1 MGRTETLPK
10 REDYVHMGIVLS
22 NALHR
27 GLLVAG
33 IGISLAGFG
42 SEQAAE
48 ASIRNRLRG
57 TVSVMG
63 KPVANAS
70 VTLWKSKDGQEP
82 EQVKGV
88 RSKQDGS
95 LRYSSSQKM
104 ESFTTWS
111 PLVERSTSQ
120 TLIASACSL
129 FSMEQWMEQ

>member
-1 MGRTETLPK
+1 
-10 REDYVHMGIVLS
+10 MGIVLS

-48 ASIRNRLRG
+48 ASIHNQVRG

-70 VTLWKSKDGQEP
+70 VTLWRTRGGEEP
-82 EQVKGV
+82 KPLKAV
-88 RSKQDGS
+88 RTNQDGS
-95 LRYSSSQKM
+95 FALSVRPKDGTIHY
-104 ESFTTWS
+104 
-111 PLVERSTSQ
+111 
-120 TLIASACSL
+120 LIATGGTVDKSNVDRLNMLTVLDGTAI
-129 FSMEQWMEQ
+129 

>member
-63 KPVANAS
+63 NLLRMPPSPSGKQRAG
-70 VTLWKSKDGQEP
+70 KSLNK
-82 EQVKGV
+82 
-88 RSKQDGS
+88 
-95 LRYSSSQKM
+95 
-104 ESFTTWS
+104 
-111 PLVERSTSQ
+111 
-120 TLIASACSL
+120 
-129 FSMEQWMEQ
+129 

>member
-1 MGRTETLPK
+1 
-10 REDYVHMGIVLS
+10 MGIVLS

-95 LRYSSSQKM
+95 
-104 ESFTTWS
+104 FA
-111 PLVERSTSQ
+111 V
-120 TLIASACSL
+120 
-129 FSMEQWMEQ
+129 FV